1 MKSEQ
6 WLHAHYEVS
15 LEELCD
21 LSGFSQAELR
31 ELVASGVLAPT
42 DPAAQEWTFSADRLA
57 IARSA
62 RRLRRDFDLDPGAV
76 ALATALLE
84 RIRELEAEIGD
95 LRARLPGGGR

>member
-1 MKSEQ
+1 MRSEQ
-6 WLHAHYEVS
+6 WLHAHYEYS

-42 DPAAQEWTFSADRLA
+42 DPAAQEWTFSADLLT

-62 RRLRRDFDLDPGAV
+62 RRLRRDFDLDPDAV
-76 ALATALLE
+76 ALVTALLE
-84 RIRELEAEIGD
+84 RIRDLEEALRD
-95 LRARLPGGGR
+95 VRARFPGAPR